1 MKIKNIVQIAI
12 LVCLFLTQFGCK
24 KNNNPV
30 SPSDV
35 TLMYA
40 SFEANGAP
48 SLNDWQYTQLGNS
61 SYVTFSHDVPSG
73 GGSWSLS
80 LQCDTVYNS
89 GVTNCFH
96 FNNSNDNDVYVLSY
110 WAKCV
115 GFSQGRCNSQCTVQ
129 CQRTALDPNDLLQ
142 IPIGNITL

>member
-73 GGSWSLS
+73 WWKLVPLPPMRYG
-80 LQCDTVYNS
+80 
-89 GVTNCFH
+89 
-96 FNNSNDNDVYVLSY
+96 
-110 WAKCV
+110 
-115 GFSQGRCNSQCTVQ
+115 
-129 CQRTALDPNDLLQ
+129 
-142 IPIGNITL
+142 I